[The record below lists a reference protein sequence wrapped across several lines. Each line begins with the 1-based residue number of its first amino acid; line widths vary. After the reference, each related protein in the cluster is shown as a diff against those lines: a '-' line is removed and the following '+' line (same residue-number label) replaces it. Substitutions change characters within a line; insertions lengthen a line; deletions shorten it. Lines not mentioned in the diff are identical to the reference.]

1 MSKLIQLIKGFYWS
15 SVNFF
20 CSSIEG
26 GLLNQSEYYDL
37 KFRIAKGRD
46 KNFTQVLSDTSLIDR
61 KKIIMHYAW
70 SIGILGTVLL
80 FLLSM
85 PLALFSIELN
95 VIAPIILLIWLVS
108 GILIFLSINFSLF
121 ISVISFY
128 IVSLVSLFLRNA
140 YISLVIST
148 VVCVGLYYLLYK
160 MYGSHYYKLQSL
172 LLLILFL
179 LTTQN
184 SVSGLGEISNP
195 VKQFSII
202 LAISTAVLTWL
213 LRRQEESVVESFYSL
228 VLRYNN
234 SEISERELYDELLI
248 LYAKVDKVRE
258 LVFNNSTI
266 LDAVI
271 QIESDSNP

>member
-15 SVNFF
+15 SVNFC

-108 GILIFLSINFSLF
+108 GILIFLSTNFSLF

-160 MYGSHYYKLQSL
+160 MYGSHYYKLHSL

-228 VLRYNN
+228 VLRYKN